1 MDFFQGIFRMLYNA
15 CIGGGIKVTISAE
28 ENNCILE
35 GLETL
40 FIRVKILQWNC
51 STEGFLL

>member
-1 MDFFQGIFRMLYNA
+1 MDFIPSFFRMLYNA

-35 GLETL
+35 GFETL
-40 FIRVKILQWNC
+40 FIRVKILQWNY

>member
-1 MDFFQGIFRMLYNA
+1 MDFIPSFFRMLYNA